1 MLIITLLFLG
11 INSYLFLHHDFIAL
25 TCTEE
30 LDDEYCY
37 HDEIKILI
45 NPEESKNNFFE
56 KYDDEIKMLQEK
68 YNLEEF
74 NNYTA
79 YYYLVAARLNYDVN
93 TEYKIL
99 QDFFE
104 AYANTYNLEE
114 FYLKNNFYFNLF
126 YRYKI
131 N

>member
-1 MLIITLLFLG
+1 MLKKIINYFDHYRIVLIFVILLIITLLFLG

-68 YNLEEF
+68 YNLE
-74 NNYTA
+74 
-79 YYYLVAARLNYDVN
+79 
-93 TEYKIL
+93 
-99 QDFFE
+99 
-104 AYANTYNLEE
+104 
-114 FYLKNNFYFNLF
+114 
-126 YRYKI
+126 
-131 N
+131 